1 MSFLGNVGRF
11 VIGTVEFGLELLNQ
25 EAKSQMH
32 NNNIPK
38 EHRAEYQEKYREMS
52 SAITD
57 AKDSIHSIREN
68 ID

>member
-11 VIGTVEFGLELLNQ
+11 VIGTVEVGLELLNQ

-57 AKDSIHSIREN
+57 AKDSLHNIREN
-68 ID
+68 IA

>member
-57 AKDSIHSIREN
+57 AKD
-68 ID
+68 

>member
-1 MSFLGNVGRF
+1 
-11 VIGTVEFGLELLNQ
+11 
-25 EAKSQMH
+25 MH

-57 AKDSIHSIREN
+57 AKDSLHNIREN